1 MNKMLSPGEV
11 PTHQEMKPRKKTSG
25 FRGLVYLL
33 ITFAAIAAGYEWWR
47 SAAPAP
53 APQPHGRHGAD
64 GGISTIRADAV
75 TLGDMSVALDGLGT
89 VTSLATVTVKT
100 QIAGK
105 ITQIGFT
112 EGQAVKAGDFLL
124 QIDPQPYQAVLDQ
137 AEAALARDQATLAE
151 ANIDLTRFTNLLKQ
165 DSIASQQVDTQ
176 KSLVKQSEATVQSDK
191 AAIEAAKINLA
202 YCRIVSPV
210 SGRAG
215 LRLVDLGNYV
225 QPGDT
230 SGLVVIT
237 QTKPISVIFALAQ
250 DTIPQFLTKLRSGE
264 VLPVRAFDRTGST
277 LLATG
282 QLSSVD
288 SQIDT
293 TTGTVRLRAEFAN
306 ANEELFPNQFVN
318 VKLVVNTLHNAAL
331 VPVAGVQTGVP
342 GAYVYLVNNDN
353 TVSVRPIKLG
363 PGDAAHT
370 VVLEGLSV
378 GDKVVVD
385 GTDRL
390 RDGAKVIVSTGARG
404 NWNGGGVPADGK
416 APAAAGGDHPHR
428 HHHDQDGQQGDGQK
442 GDK

>member
-1 MNKMLSPGEV
+1 
-11 PTHQEMKPRKKTSG
+11 
-25 FRGLVYLL
+25 
-33 ITFAAIAAGYEWWR
+33 
-47 SAAPAP
+47 
-53 APQPHGRHGAD
+53 
-64 GGISTIRADAV
+64 
-75 TLGDMSVALDGLGT
+75 MSVALDGLGT

-105 ITQIGFT
+105 ITQIGFI
-112 EGQAVKAGDFLL
+112 EGQEVKVGDFLL
-124 QIDPQPYQAVLDQ
+124 QIDSQPYQAALDQ

-151 ANIDLTRFTNLLKQ
+151 ANLDLTRFTNLLKQ

-176 KSLVKQSEATVQSDK
+176 RSLVKQTEATVQSDK
-191 AAIEAAKINLA
+191 ATIEAAKINLA

-210 SGRAG
+210 SGRVG

-225 QPGDT
+225 QPGDST
-230 SGLVVIT
+230 GLVVIT
-237 QTKPISVIFALAQ
+237 QIKPISVIFSLAQ
-250 DTIPQFLTKLRSGE
+250 DTIPQFLPKLRNGE

-293 TTGTVRLRAEFAN
+293 STGTVKLRAEFPN
-306 ANEELFPNQFVN
+306 ADEVLFPNQFVN
-318 VKLVVNTLHNAAL
+318 VKLVVDTLHNATL
-331 VPVAGVQTGVP
+331 VPAAGVQMGEP

-370 VVLEGLSV
+370 VVLSGLAA

-390 RDGAKVIVSTGARG
+390 RDGAKVIVSTGAHG
-404 NWNGGGVPADGK
+404 GKWNGGAVPADGK
-416 APAAAGGDHPHR
+416 APANGDHPHR
-428 HHHDQDGQQGDGQK
+428 HHYGQDGQQGDGQK

>member
-1 MNKMLSPGEV
+1 MNKMLAPGEV
-11 PTHQEMKPRKKTSG
+11 QPHQATAPKKRSSG
-25 FRGLVYLL
+25 FRGLIYLL
-33 ITFAAIAAGYEWWR
+33 IIFAAIWAAYEWWR

-53 APQPHGRHGAD
+53 TPHPGGRHAAD

-112 EGQAVKAGDFLL
+112 EGQEVKVGDFLL
-124 QIDPQPYQAVLDQ
+124 QIDPQPYQAALDQ

-151 ANIDLTRFTNLLKQ
+151 ANLDLTRFTNLLKQ

-176 KSLVKQSEATVQSDK
+176 RSLVKQTEATVQSDK

-210 SGRAG
+210 SGRVG
-215 LRLVDLGNYV
+215 IRLVDLGNYV
-225 QPGDT
+225 QSGDST
-230 SGLVVIT
+230 GLVVIT
-237 QTKPISVIFALAQ
+237 QTKPISVIFSLAQ
-250 DTIPQFLTKLRSGE
+250 DTIPQFLPKLRGGE
-264 VLPVRAFDRTGST
+264 ALLVRAFDRTGNT

-293 TTGTVRLRAEFAN
+293 TTGTVKLRAEFTN

-318 VKLVVNTLHNAAL
+318 VKLVVNTLHNATL
-331 VPVAGVQTGVP
+331 VPAAGVQMGAP
-342 GAYVYLVNNDN
+342 GAYVYLVNDDN

-370 VVLEGLSV
+370 VVLSGLSA
-378 GDKVVVD
+378 GDKIVVD

-390 RDGAKVIVSTGARG
+390 RDGAKVIVSTGARSG
-404 NWNGGGVPADGK
+404 NWNGGAVPADGK
-416 APAAAGGDHPHR
+416 APASGDHPHH

-442 GDK
+442 SDK